1 MYLRSNIDDW
11 VDRFFAW
18 RRAIPGW
25 KLDSRLAV
33 SLLNKGELLV
43 FEKLIEQ
50 LFAARRSNPEVFCN
64 LSEHGTDGIT
74 RTPHVERA
82 EAENAQVLLF
92 GICARRGGDLRDGS
106 RFGHQLR
113 APGALPFQFSFNA
126 SVDLLVGQAVSLAEF
141 QQVRLGLGRQHPAL
155 DRKADELD

>member
-1 MYLRSNIDDW
+1 MDLRNKICDW
-11 VDRFFAW
+11 FDRFLRR

-43 FEKLIEQ
+43 FKKFIEQ
-50 LFAARRSNPEVFCN
+50 LFAARRSNAEVFCN
-64 LSEHGTDGIT
+64 LSEHGTDGVT

-92 GICARRGGDLRDGS
+92 GICARRGGDRRDGS
-106 RFGHQLR
+106 RFGDQLR

-126 SVDLLVGQAVSLAEF
+126 SVDLLVGQV
-141 QQVRLGLGRQHPAL
+141 VP
-155 DRKADELD
+155 